1 MKKPLKYPQFQNAD
15 EEFEFFSNLD
25 LDDHF
30 HPSDFRHAEFPKLK
44 PTTQSI
50 SLRIPLTLLNRIKS
64 EANRRDV
71 PYQSFIKMKLSEMFG
86 VA

>member
-1 MKKPLKYPQFQNAD
+1 MKKPLKYPQFRNAE
-15 EEFEFFSNLD
+15 EEFEFFSTLD

-30 HPSDFRHAEFPKLK
+30 DPSDFRHVEFPKLK

-50 SLRIPLTLLNRIKS
+50 SLRIPLALLNRIKS

-86 VA
+86 AT